1 MKLSVIVTIR
11 RLQTKLNQFFSH
23 QDDPFKGVEHL
34 IAMEESAKRW
44 YVITHGYP
52 EIDQSKGSD
61 HKPDN
66 RLLISTLIEISN
78 YISMIRITILCFTDN
93 EFLNTYCGDVFV
105 GTPTRFYMNCTCTLG
120 AWLLVIFR
128 SMIYWSD
135 VFDKTSWLTIFSQIK
150 VNGFN
155 SSFLRITPSGANEMR
170 NKIYLARRFLTI
182 ACPLTVCFVPGILF
196 YSFATNPN
204 SLQYSKRLIFFQIFW
219 SSILTLQAFPVVNA
233 TLWLITHIYLTTCY
247 GSLQLDAISL
257 TIDQLLSSSKWTLA
271 QSNKIAIIDTK
282 TRSLAKVDHINQ
294 RVRSI
299 VDSHNYTSGYI
310 FKLSDQIKYYIAIGY
325 FYASFGADF
334 LLYSATAMP
343 KDHLYNNIIVTG
355 LGIEI
360 LFFAMALILVLSKIS
375 VKVSILLITNGTIN
389 CHCKHLI
396 VSYNL

>member
-1 MKLSVIVTIR
+1 
-11 RLQTKLNQFFSH
+11 
-23 QDDPFKGVEHL
+23 
-34 IAMEESAKRW
+34 MEESAKRW
-44 YVITHGYP
+44 
-52 EIDQSKGSD
+52 
-61 HKPDN
+61 
-66 RLLISTLIEISN
+66 
-78 YISMIRITILCFTDN
+78 
-93 EFLNTYCGDVFV
+93 
-105 GTPTRFYMNCTCTLG
+105 
-120 AWLLVIFR
+120 
-128 SMIYWSD
+128 
-135 VFDKTSWLTIFSQIK
+135 
-150 VNGFN
+150 
-155 SSFLRITPSGANEMR
+155 ITPSGANEMR

-204 SLQYSKRLIFFQIFW
+204 SSQYSKRLIFFQIFW

-247 GSLQLDAISL
+247 SSLQLDAISL

-375 VKVSILLITNGTIN
+375 VKASSSYGKYHMIIEKVQPEVMTKLKIRAVLSTISDTFIGFYIGDVFEATMFQYVEFILGNCSMMLMLIGIMKQIT
-389 CHCKHLI
+389 
-396 VSYNL
+396 